1 MRVIILFALL
11 ASICYS
17 QSLKVY
23 NLSDNENIKLDGIL
37 NEAFWSKADSISSL
51 AMIDPFEG
59 RQAEF
64 NTVVKIAADNK
75 NIYLGITCYDP
86 EPDKIISISKTRD
99 AYLSDED
106 RVIFVFDTHL
116 DQRTGYIFAVNP
128 YGTRYDALV
137 YNAGEAENS
146 SWDGTWDAATKRTPE
161 GWTAE
166 IVIPVRILSYNPEL
180 REWGFNF
187 ERKIERLLE
196 RDRWAGLKRDFLLG
210 NVIHAGRLS
219 DLPDFNN
226 GMGVSAKVSTI
237 ESASKFY
244 DKNYNSKFDLSADLS
259 QKFRDINAHLTINT
273 DFAET
278 EVDARQTNL
287 TRFPLYFPEKRGFFL
302 EGSDLFDFGIG
313 TGSDVIPFFSRR
325 IGLFNGQK
333 VPILFGGKIN
343 GKINGTSFGGIF
355 TRTNSVSGIVPM
367 SSLGVFR
374 IKQDVLEESSIGLI
388 GTIGDPAGKSNEW
401 VFGTDLSYHT
411 SKLFGDKNLTV
422 GLWGLYNKNGLN
434 KDRSAAGF
442 KIDYPNDLLDMALTA
457 LRIGDGFSP
466 SLGFVPRS
474 GIKKYSFGADYMPQ
488 PRVFNIRRWYFE
500 SSFSLITDLKNKW
513 QYWRIFLAPVNTLFE
528 SGDRIEFNI
537 APEGEYLPEDFEISK
552 GVIIPKGSYDWKRYR
567 IEAETASKRLI
578 NGIATWWFGSFY
590 NGYLDQISGE
600 LNLRPSNSINIGVSY
615 EKNIARLPEGNFT
628 QDLLGLKFQLGLSSS
643 IDLSSFI
650 QYDTESRQIGT
661 NTRLRWMFNMMG
673 DLFLVYNHNVNKLD
687 RLNWQYDSNQLI
699 LKFSY
704 GLWF

>member
-1 MRVIILFALL
+1 MRVVFLL
-11 ASICYS
+11 VLLTSICYS

-23 NLSDNENIKLDGIL
+23 NLSAQDNIKLDGTL
-37 NEAFWSKADSISSL
+37 NESFWLKADSISNL
-51 AMIDPFEG
+51 VMIDPFEG
-59 RQAEF
+59 KHPDF
-64 NTVVKIAADNK
+64 NTIVKVAADKK
-75 NIYLGITCYDP
+75 NIYLGIVCYDP

-99 AYLSDED
+99 ASLSDED
-106 RVIFVFDTHL
+106 RIIFVFDTHL
-116 DQRTGYIFAVNP
+116 DKRTGYIFAVNP

-137 YNAGEAENS
+137 YNSGEAENS
-146 SWDGTWDAATKRTPE
+146 SWDGIWDAATRITSY

-166 IVIPVRILSYNPEL
+166 IIIPVRVLSYNPDL
-180 REWGFNF
+180 SEWGFNF

-196 RDRWAGLKRDFLLG
+196 RDRWTGPKRDYLLG
-210 NVIHAGRLS
+210 NVVHAGRLTE
-219 DLPDFNN
+219 LPDFNN

-237 ESASKFY
+237 ASSSKFY
-244 DKNYNSKFDLSADLS
+244 DKKYNSNYDLSADLT
-259 QKFRDINAHLTINT
+259 QKFHDITAQLTLNT

-287 TRFPLYFPEKRGFFL
+287 TRFLLYFPEKRGFFL
-302 EGSDLFDFGIG
+302 EGGDLFDFGIG

-333 VPILFGGKIN
+333 IPILFGGKVN
-343 GKINGTSFGGIF
+343 GKINGTSFGAIF
-355 TRTNSVSGIVPM
+355 TRTNSVSGLVPM

-374 IKQDVLEESSIGLI
+374 IKQDVLEESSVGLI
-388 GTIGDPAGKSNEW
+388 GTIGDPAGNSNEW
-401 VFGTDLSYHT
+401 LIGTDYSYHT
-411 SKLFGDKNLTV
+411 SKLFGDKNFAV
-422 GLWGLYNKNGLN
+422 GLWGLYNKNGLD

-442 KIDYPNDLLDMALTA
+442 KVDYPNDLLDMALTA

-466 SLGFVPRS
+466 SLGFVPRN
-474 GIKKYSFGADYMPQ
+474 GINKYSFGADYMPL
-488 PRVFNIRRWYFE
+488 PGVFNIRRWYFE
-500 SSFSLITDLKNKW
+500 SSFSLITDLNNKW
-513 QYWRIFLAPVNTLFE
+513 QYWSIFLAPINTLFE

-537 APEGEYLPEDFEISK
+537 APEGEFLPEDFEISK
-552 GVIIPKGSYDWKRYR
+552 GVIIPKGPYDWKRYR
-567 IEAETASKRLI
+567 IEAETASKRVI

-643 IDLSSFI
+643 LYLSSFI
-650 QYDTESRQIGT
+650 QYDTDSNQLGS
-661 NTRLRWMFNMMG
+661 NTRLRWMFDMMG
-673 DLFLVYNHNVNKLD
+673 DLFLVYNHNINKLD
-687 RLNWQYDSNQLI
+687 RENWQYDSNQLI
-699 LKFSY
+699 LKLSY